1 MLTCSQISSKS
12 GCTEVRL
19 GSLIVSMAGWKEL
32 GGSQNNYTD
41 GFNKLDM
48 EPTQEHGME
57 YNQFTLKYPINDFEC
72 EFFAHI

>member
-1 MLTCSQISSKS
+1 
-12 GCTEVRL
+12 
-19 GSLIVSMAGWKEL
+19 
-32 GGSQNNYTD
+32 
-41 GFNKLDM
+41 M